1 MSVALQHLPPP
12 PSLSVPEFL
21 EWAASPAGGA
31 GASWQLRD
39 GEPEMMAPAAEAHGA
54 IQAELAYLLTDHLRR
69 TGRRC
74 RVVVEPGVVPR
85 IRSERNMLVPDLGVT
100 CAPPPSAAGGVA
112 MAEPLLLVEILSPS
126 NTRATRAN
134 LWAFASVPSV
144 AEILVVSSTAI
155 AAEVLRRGA
164 GGDWPER
171 PETLAEEG
179 VLRLD
184 SIGFEAPLRALYRTT
199 ALGGAER
206 G

>member
-1 MSVALQHLPPP
+1 MT
-12 PSLSVPEFL
+12 VPEFL
-21 EWAASPAGGA
+21 EWADSPMGGA

-54 IQAELAYLLTDHLRR
+54 IQAELARLIGNHLAE

-74 RVVVEPGVVPR
+74 RVVTEPGVVPR

-100 CAPPPSAAGGVA
+100 CAPPVAGAVT
-112 MAEPLLLVEILSPS
+112 MAEPLLVVEILSPS

-144 AEILVVSSTAI
+144 AEILVVSSVAV
-155 AAEVLRRGA
+155 AAEVLRRGP

-171 PETLAEEG
+171 PETLGEEG
-179 VLRLD
+179 ALRLD

-199 ALGGAER
+199 ALGEG